1 MNKRQFF
8 FGLVFASFLGALMA
22 VGGMQFFIA
31 DPDSA
36 IDQQNNT
43 QAQFTNYFENKDF
56 TVPDGLNFIYAAEI
70 STPTVVHI
78 RSTFEGRSYGNSME
92 DFWEFFG
99 YRQPNNDRGRR
110 PQSRGFGS
118 GVIISEDGYIIT
130 NNHVIDHAGE
140 IEVTLADKRN
150 YDARLIGSDPNT
162 DLALLKIEERQL
174 PYINIGDSDKL
185 RIGEWVLAVGN
196 PFAQGTPY
204 DLTSTVTAG
213 IVSAKA
219 RNINI
224 LGGRNYGIES
234 FIQTDAAVNPGNS
247 GGALV
252 NLKGELVGINT
263 AIATPSRT
271 FAGYSFAV
279 PSSLVK
285 KVINDLR
292 EYGIVQRA
300 LLGVQITDVTA
311 DFAESRDIDEVGG
324 VYILDVGDKSAAKEA
339 GLKEGDIIINI
350 GGTPVKTTAELQ
362 ELVARNSP
370 GDRIAVTYMRDE
382 HKYTTNAVLK
392 NFQGN
397 TEVLTFDSAHSFD
410 GAVFKEAEDKN
421 LEKLNLRGGI
431 VIDKVGDGK
440 WKDAGIKPGFIITHV
455 NKTPVENV
463 DQVLEILRNRQG
475 GNLIEGIYPN
485 GEERYYAIGW

>member
-1 MNKRQFF
+1 
-8 FGLVFASFLGALMA
+8 MA
-22 VGGMQFFIA
+22 VGGMKYLITNP
-31 DPDSA
+31 DPTM
-36 IDQQNNT
+36 DQPINT
-43 QAQFTNYFENKDF
+43 QAHFTNYLENKDF
-56 TVPDGLNFIYAAEI
+56 TVPDGLNFVYAAEV

-78 RSTFEGRSYGNSME
+78 RSTFEGRNYGNQME

-99 YRQPNNDRGRR
+99 YRQPDNNKGRG

-130 NNHVIDHAGE
+130 NNHVIDEAGE

-150 YDARLIGSDPNT
+150 YDAKLIGTDPNT
-162 DLALLKIEERQL
+162 DLALIKIEERQL
-174 PYINIGDSDKL
+174 PYINIGDSDVL
-185 RIGEWVLAVGN
+185 RVGEWVLAVGN

-224 LGGRNYGIES
+224 LGGRSYGIES

-252 NLKGELVGINT
+252 NLKGELIGINT

-271 FAGYSFAV
+271 FAGYSFAI

-285 KVINDLR
+285 KVFNDLK
-292 EYGIVQRA
+292 EYGVVQRA
-300 LLGVQITDVTA
+300 LLGVQIRDVTA
-311 DFAESRDIDEVGG
+311 DFAESRDIEEVGG
-324 VYILDVGDKSAAKEA
+324 VYIMEILGDKSAAKEA
-339 GLKEGDIIINI
+339 GLKEGDIIVNI
-350 GGTPVKTTAELQ
+350 GGTHINTTAELQ

-370 GDRIAVTYMRDE
+370 GDRIEVTYKRNGR
-382 HKYTTNAVLK
+382 KYTTEAVLK
-392 NFQGN
+392 NLQGN
-397 TEVLTFDSAHSFD
+397 TGVLTFDSTNSFD
-410 GAVFKEAEDKN
+410 GAVFKGAEDKD
-421 LEKLNLRGGI
+421 LEKLNLRAGV
-431 VIDKVGDGK
+431 VIDQVGDGK

-463 DQVLEILRNRQG
+463 DQVLEILRNRRG
-475 GNLIEGIYPN
+475 GNLIEGMYPN

>member
-1 MNKRQFF
+1 
-8 FGLVFASFLGALMA
+8 MA
-22 VGGMQFFIA
+22 VGGMQFFITNP
-31 DPDSA
+31 DPTG
-36 IDQQNNT
+36 DQLSNT

-56 TVPDGLNFIYAAEI
+56 TVPDGLNFVYAAEV

-78 RSTFEGRSYGNSME
+78 RSTFEGRSYGNRME

-99 YRQPNNDRGRR
+99 YRQPDSDRGHS

-140 IEVTLADKRN
+140 IEVTLADKRD
-150 YDARLIGSDPNT
+150 YDARVIGTDPNT

-174 PYINIGDSDKL
+174 PYINIGDSDVL

-224 LGGRNYGIES
+224 LGGRNLGVES

-252 NLKGELVGINT
+252 NLKGELIGINT
-263 AIATPSRT
+263 AIATPNRT
-271 FAGYSFAV
+271 FAGYSFAI

-285 KVINDLR
+285 KVINDLK
-292 EYGIVQRA
+292 EYGVVQRA
-300 LLGVQITDVTA
+300 LLGVRIADVTA

-324 VYILDVGDKSAAKEA
+324 VYIVEVGNESAAEEA
-339 GLKEGDIIINI
+339 GLKEGDIIIKI
-350 GGTPVKTTAELQ
+350 GGTSVHTTSELQ

-370 GDRIAVTYMRDE
+370 GDRIEVTYKRDGRK
-382 HKYTTNAVLK
+382 HTTTAILK
-392 NFQGN
+392 NLQGN
-397 TEVLTFDSAHSFD
+397 TGILTFDSTNSFD
-410 GAVFKEAEDKN
+410 GAVFKKAEDKD
-421 LEKLNLRGGI
+421 LEKLDLRGGV
-431 VIDKVGDGK
+431 VIDKVGEGK

-455 NKTPVENV
+455 NKTPVDNV
-463 DQVLEILRNRQG
+463 DQVLEILRNRRG
-475 GNLIEGIYPN
+475 GNLIEGTYPN